1 MRILIAMDP
10 SPDREALVA
19 AMAEL
24 RVESWVAPGPEELV
38 TALEREPSFA
48 ALLLGGRLGGRDS
61 LSALRRLRSDV
72 RWNALPVLLVI
83 EVADLA
89 RAAEAQAAGVSEYL
103 QRPHDAQSLLEK
115 LLMLGVDPEA
125 REAA

>member
-1 MRILIAMDP
+1 LRILIAMDP
-10 SPDREALVA
+10 SQDREALVA
-19 AMAEL
+19 AIAEL
-24 RVESWVAPGPEELV
+24 RVESWVAPGPDELLA
-38 TALEREPSFA
+38 ALERETSIA

-61 LSALRRLRSDV
+61 LPVLRTV
-72 RWNALPVLLVI
+72 RADARWKALPVLLVI

-89 RAAEAQAAGVSEYL
+89 RAAETQAAGVSEYL